1 MPVSDSFSDEY
12 DKTGKALDKALVPRH
27 WKGTVARLGALAAA
41 GGPHDGHADALT
53 ELRQNIGKEQGSS
66 RFSKAGAV
74 PEAEGLLEAT
84 GGYDPKQPGA
94 SGMLTGQTI
103 RVAGA
108 LKLLRHLYLARKR
121 GSHKVWILSLPAS
134 FGDWPSGELA
144 GASMAQL
151 RQKLGDTRERFSL
164 DDRKHLSDCTQEA
177 MRWCQKTLIL
187 LAKVQGRSQKGRQ
200 AGRERVSRWF
210 AEANTDEAELDRIVD
225 ALQAG
230 FKKILAVLGSGRLV
244 LSDHPQ
250 TRGSTLAS
258 SEAFVFTARE
268 PVDGGHIE
276 DAFFSAN
283 NVLKGL
289 KNWTRILV
297 HELSHRE
304 LATVDKFYAW
314 QGIKPVSGGFPAAD
328 ALVNAE
334 SWAFF
339 CADAAGALTDS
350 DRQAALQ

>member
-1 MPVSDSFSDEY
+1 MPVSGCFSDEY
-12 DKTGKALDKALVPRH
+12 DKTGKALDKALVPRP
-27 WKGTVARLGALAAA
+27 WKGTVARLGA
-41 GGPHDGHADALT
+41 
-53 ELRQNIGKEQGSS
+53 
-66 RFSKAGAV
+66 
-74 PEAEGLLEAT
+74 
-84 GGYDPKQPGA
+84 
-94 SGMLTGQTI
+94 
-103 RVAGA
+103 
-108 LKLLRHLYLARKR
+108 
-121 GSHKVWILSLPAS
+121 LPAS

-144 GASMAQL
+144 GASMAKL

-200 AGRERVSRWF
+200 AGRELVSRWF
-210 AEANTDEAELDRIVD
+210 ADANTDEAELDRIVD

-244 LSDHPQ
+244 LTDHPQ
-250 TRGSTLAS
+250 ARGSTLVS

-268 PVDGGHIE
+268 PVDVVYIE

-289 KNWTRILV
+289 KNWTRILA